1 MQLVKRNNFF
11 LPELVRT
18 KDMKDYLRLFM
29 KKNYEHFMLNRINFK
44 LIKFISNLN
53 IILLQGKSNII
64 I

>member
-29 KKNYEHFMLNRINFK
+29 KKNYEHFMLNIINFK

-53 IILLQGKSNII
+53 IILLQG
-64 I
+64 